1 MKRKE
6 ETFRKQLLETKA
18 MSKELREA
26 SVEELAKL
34 DKQREERV
42 RIQAQIVPIRN
53 ELQAVDNSDIPS
65 LKKIVEQ

>member
-26 SVEELAKL
+26 SEEELAKL

-42 RIQAQIVPIRN
+42 RIEAQIVPIRN